1 MTKKGKLTDKQALF
15 VKEYLI
21 DLNAAAAA
29 RRAGYKSK
37 WAATNTDKLL
47 SNTNIQAEIQRL
59 KAEKAGNLDITIDRV
74 LRERAKLAFFNALD
88 LFNPDGTMKA
98 ITDIHPDQAAAL
110 SGVEIKSTIG
120 VDGEGNP
127 QPAQILKFKNHDKN
141 KALDALDK
149 YLGLYEKDN
158 AQRGQVDQEARQEFM
173 RDLFQTISQANGRGL
188 PEPRE

>member
-1 MTKKGKLTDKQALF
+1 MTKKVRLTDKQALF
-15 VKEYLI
+15 AREYLV
-21 DLNAAAAA
+21 DLNASAAA
-29 RRAGYKSK
+29 RRAGYSHKS
-37 WAATNTDKLL
+37 AGRFSQELL
-47 SNTNIQAEIQRL
+47 TKPHIQAEIQRL
-59 KAEKAGNLDITIDRV
+59 KIKKTNNLDITIGRV

-88 LFNPDGTMKA
+88 MFNPDGTMKP
-98 ITDIHPDQAAAL
+98 ITEISPDVAAAL
-110 SGVEIKSTIG
+110 SGVDIKSTVG
-120 VDGEGNP
+120 EDG

>member
-1 MTKKGKLTDKQALF
+1 MAKRGKLTPKQEMF
-15 VKEYLI
+15 VKEYLV
-21 DLNAAAAA
+21 DLNASAAA
-29 RRAGYKSK
+29 RRAGYSPRTADRTGHENLKK
-37 WAATNTDKLL
+37 P
-47 SNTNIQAEIQRL
+47 EIQVAIQKQRD
-59 KAEKAGNLDITIDRV
+59 KRVNNLDITIDRV

-88 LFNPDGTMKA
+88 MFNPDGTMKP
-98 ITDIHPDQAAAL
+98 ITEISPDVAAAL
-110 SGVEIKSTIG
+110 SGVDIKSTVG
-120 VDGEGNP
+120 EDG